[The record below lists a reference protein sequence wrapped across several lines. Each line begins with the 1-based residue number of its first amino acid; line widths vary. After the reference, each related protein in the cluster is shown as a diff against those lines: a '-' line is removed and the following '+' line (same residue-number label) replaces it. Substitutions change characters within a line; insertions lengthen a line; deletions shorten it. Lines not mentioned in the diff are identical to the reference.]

1 MSTTPTEDSSPSP
14 TLHIQPLRRN
24 RNYLLLWSGQTI
36 SDLGS
41 TISNLAFPLLVLAL
55 TGSPLQAGIAM
66 SLEIIPFLLFSLPA
80 GVLADRWDRRRVMIF
95 CDVGRALT
103 LASIPVAL
111 FLGHLTIIQLYCTSF
126 IEGTLALLFDVSA
139 LSSLTLITSK
149 QQLPSALATSNASS
163 HTIAIVGNPVSTFLF
178 LTGRGIPFL
187 FDAISYVVS
196 VCTLLLMRGTFQ
208 ETIHTSQ
215 RSLTSI
221 PGEIREGFHF
231 LWNNPFLRYQA
242 LLGGGLS
249 LASGPEL
256 LIIILLVHQQHA
268 SLPTIGYILTA
279 GSIGGILGSLV
290 VSYRKHQLTFAQVM
304 IGTFWIR
311 TALWACYA
319 IAPNPLTLG
328 IIYFGRWLSGT
339 ISGGYNIS
347 YRLALVPD
355 AIRGRVNSVHRLFGD
370 GIGAPLGV
378 IGGGFLLQT
387 IGVLPTILI
396 FAGWYA
402 MLSLSMTVNRHVRNM
417 PTLENL

>member
-1 MSTTPTEDSSPSP
+1 MSTTSSDESPLPTFHP
-14 TLHIQPLRRN
+14 QPLWRN

-66 SLEIIPFLLFSLPA
+66 GLEIIPFLLFSLPA
-80 GVLADRWDRRRVMIF
+80 GVLADRWNRRHVMIL

-103 LASIPVAL
+103 LASIPIAI

-126 IEGTLALLFDVSA
+126 IEGTLALLFDVTA

-149 QQLPSALATSNASS
+149 QQLPSALAASHAS
-163 HTIAIVGNPVSTFLF
+163 ANTVAIVGNPVSAFLF
-178 LTGRGIPFL
+178 LVGRGIPFL

-208 ETIHTSQ
+208 ETIHETQ
-215 RSLTSI
+215 RSLASI
-221 PGEIREGFHF
+221 PGEVREGFRF

-256 LIIILLVHQQHA
+256 LIIILLVGQQHA
-268 SLPTIGYILTA
+268 PLPVVGYILTA
-279 GSIGGILGSLV
+279 GSVGSILGSAIV
-290 VSYRKHQLTFAQVM
+290 GNRKRSLTFAQVM
-304 IGTFWIR
+304 ISTFWIR
-311 TALWACYA
+311 TALWVCYV
-319 IAPNPLTLG
+319 IAPNPFILG
-328 IIYFGRWLSGT
+328 AIFFGRSLSGT
-339 ISGGYNIS
+339 ISAGYNIS

-355 AIRGRVNSVHRLFGD
+355 ALRGRVNSVHRLFGA
-370 GIGAPLGV
+370 GIGSPIGV
-378 IGGGFLLQT
+378 IGGGFLLQVL
-387 IGVLPTILI
+387 GVIPTVVI
-396 FAGWYA
+396 FAMWYV
-402 MLSLSMTVNRHVRNM
+402 LLSMSMTINKHVRNL
-417 PTLENL
+417 PALEYL